1 MFAVCIEASHLRGMG
16 HLFRALNLTAYFRQK
31 NEPFV
36 IFINQDPA
44 SLQILEEE
52 KVPYEIV
59 DFSDESSNW
68 EATLIHKYRI
78 SVWLNDK
85 FESSRAL
92 CTHVKQENILLAVID
107 DRGEGAELAD
117 LHFAGMMFGKRKE
130 EIPGKHV
137 YLGLD
142 YNILNPEIAK
152 YVRKREKLGK
162 IIVTLGGSD
171 TYGVTVKAVKLLK
184 EHGYRADVLTGANF
198 RHERELSE
206 VIDEEDHVF
215 HTVPSLMET
224 FHEYDLAV
232 TGGGVTA
239 LEANAAGLPCVIIA
253 NELHEIATGK
263 YLAQMGGA
271 VFAGYY
277 KEIKENCFDLSGLSI
292 SHMSECAL
300 QHVNLQGS
308 ENIYRICKEW
318 ETL

>member
-16 HLFRALNLTAYFRQK
+16 HLFRSLNLTAYFHQK

-36 IFINQDPA
+36 LLVNRDPA
-44 SLQILEEE
+44 SLQILEKEGLS
-52 KVPYEIV
+52 YEIV

-68 EATLIHKYRI
+68 EAELIRRYGI
-78 SVWLNDK
+78 TVWLNDK

-92 CTHVKQENILLAVID
+92 CAHVKQENVLLAVID
-107 DRGEGAELAD
+107 DRGGGAELAD

-137 YLGLD
+137 YMGLD

-152 YVRKREKLGK
+152 YVRKRDKLER

-171 TYGVTVKAVKLLK
+171 TYGVTVTAVKLLK
-184 EHGYRADVLTGANF
+184 KHGYRADVVIGANF
-198 RHERELSE
+198 RHEKELSE
-206 VIDEEDHVF
+206 VIDEKDHVF
-215 HTVPSLMET
+215 RTVPSLMET

-253 NELHEIATGK
+253 NEIHEIATGK
-263 YLAQMGGA
+263 YLAQTGGA

-277 KEIKENCFDLSGLSI
+277 KEIEESCFDLSKLSV
-292 SHMSECAL
+292 SHMSECAM
-300 QHVNLQGS
+300 QHVNLHGS